1 MHVLRNSP
9 ITNPLGVFRESSYK
23 YHMCSIRILT
33 RRSVLSYGFSHCS
46 KPDSASISHNGPDS
60 SRHDRPLILGRHLL
74 GQQCPPTYLL
84 SARGR
89 SKYSIVALCNSSV
102 ESAKNAIESYGL
114 DAENTRAYGDP
125 EALAADPDVDLIVC
139 CTRVD
144 THYSLVKPGIEAGK
158 AAFMEWPL
166 THDVQLT
173 RELTGLAAEKGVR
186 TVVGLQGHV
195 TPVVLRIKA
204 LLEEGSLGKVLS
216 SEVRA
221 YGGTIDREAIAS
233 GLSYFADRKFGGN
246 VFMIGFAHRM
256 CLSYLLQICTIV

>member
-1 MHVLRNSP
+1 MGFLIVQSRTLHQYP
-9 ITNPLGVFRESSYK
+9 IMAPIRLGIIGLSS
-23 YHMCSIRILT
+23 
-33 RRSVLSYGFSHCS
+33 
-46 KPDSASISHNGPDS
+46 SAVTSWAS
-60 SRHDRPLILGRHLL
+60 SAHL
-74 GQQCPPTYLL
+74 PYLL

-158 AAFMEWPL
+158 AAFVEWPL

-204 LLEEGSLGKVLS
+204 LLEGGSLGKVLS